1 MKNSTKCMVKKI
13 LMDTIIGQLVIGINF
28 VIIIIVVL
36 GQSTKIKTIT
46 LFPNFTVVK
55 MPDLL
60 LLSFFFMF
68 HFFCSGEFQPRASK
82 LNYVQLFYHC
92 IIFV

>member
-1 MKNSTKCMVKKI
+1 MVKKI
-13 LMDTIIGQLVIGINF
+13 LVDTIIGQLVFGINF
-28 VIIIIVVL
+28 VIIIIVVI

-55 MPDLL
+55 MPDL
-60 LLSFFFMF
+60 FVVVFFMF
-68 HFFCSGEFQPRASK
+68 HFFCSGDLQPRASK

-92 IIFV
+92 IKFV